1 MGDMEPGARR
11 GQALG
16 PGRAGDGPDGG
27 GELPPP
33 DAGPYTLPNALT
45 ALRLLLAPVFLV
57 LYVRGQLGRA
67 LLVFAAAAATD
78 LVDGLAARL
87 LRQHSRLG
95 EFLDPIADKLL
106 AFCAL
111 VALTAA
117 GRLPLWLPVLLV
129 GRDAAQLGGALL
141 LTAMGRSVPMHPT
154 RAGKYAT
161 FAVAVLVVGEL
172 AVDAGVGR
180 LVVAEPWLAATGLL
194 AAACVLV
201 SWVQYGLVFARVL
214 RAGPAAPPAP

>member
-1 MGDMEPGARR
+1 VGVLEPGARR
-11 GQALG
+11 GPPVGG
-16 PGRAGDGPDGG
+16 PGGEGG
-27 GELPPP
+27 GEDPPP
-33 DAGPYTLPNALT
+33 DAGAFTLPNALT
-45 ALRLLLAPVFLV
+45 ALRLALAPVFLV
-57 LYVRGQLGRA
+57 LYVRGETGRA

-117 GRLPLWLPVLLV
+117 GRLPLWFPGLLV
-129 GRDAAQLGGALL
+129 GRDVAQLGGALL
-141 LTAMGRSVPMHPT
+141 LTALSRSVPMRPT

-161 FAVAVLVVGEL
+161 FAVAILVTGEL
-172 AVDAGVGR
+172 AVDAGAAR
-180 LVVAEPWLAATGLL
+180 LQVAQPWLAAVGLL
-194 AAACVLV
+194 ATACVLV
-201 SWVQYGLVFARVL
+201 SLVQYGLVFARVL
-214 RAGPAAPPAP
+214 AAGRPGRRDGR